1 MYFLSR
7 LLPSQGKDV
16 EWFQTLQQRIDE
28 KYKFFD
34 TVCQNMREFNK
45 ILKTFSDKL
54 ENQSKNFDNI
64 SHTLED
70 QYLYDTYKL
79 IHIKII
85 ENIKAENTYADENL
99 KMLEIHLNKYK
110 AERHIYSELKNIR
123 KNLEEEKEEL
133 KTNKTGYHKSGNE
146 MEKKV
151 QAFVE
156 SNLNIMNNLPPNL
169 KTQLNGL
176 VKNPK
181 KLLKKY
187 KESIQK
193 VNDLSISFNK
203 KQNELF
209 TLLPF
214 FGNEDNKFF
223 SLLTN
228 TFLTAIQKNSEF
240 LELTKKN
247 LSIIQKNEKKDDLN
261 NFINESLNNKSEEK
275 KVELIQYQSGL
286 EFNKCKDKNEFDKE
300 AKVVETINKTME
312 DKIFPNYDYEA
323 DLKTFQEAKLIKKLF
338 EMKEIDENSEKE
350 LLDSLDDKM
359 NHKAMFIVLSQLRT
373 NSTFHR
379 PKTFIQVFGK
389 AFNKMINM
397 ANKNEIYDY
406 VKNCIILSQTYFYD
420 EGEDKD
426 KKKKYLFEEIKSNKI
441 LNNSHF
447 WRGFIDSMLKLE
459 FDRFKVNHAYPDYD
473 IEKGENIPDRIK
485 RKLDEIVFSQL
496 LSFITNLNDFE
507 IDKRVILKIADEF
520 IQKYKYLSESNIES
534 VYQIISKDKDDLEK
548 LRKEYDASLESEI
561 IEIKDEKSV
570 VKKDVKEEK
579 KEEQKEEKK
588 EEEKKE
594 EKKEEEKKEEE
605 KVEKNEIKDHL
616 AVRQGEAQLHR
627 PYQW

>member
-338 EMKEIDENSEKE
+338 EMKEIDENSGKE

-420 EGEDKD
+420 EGEDKE

-534 VYQIISKDKDDLEK
+534 VYQIISQEKDDLEK

-605 KVEKNEIKDHL
+605 KVEKNEIKD
-616 AVRQGEAQLHR
+616 E
-627 PYQW
+627 

>member
-34 TVCQNMREFNK
+34 AVCQNMREFNK

-338 EMKEIDENSEKE
+338 EMKEIDENSGKE

-420 EGEDKD
+420 EGEDKE

-534 VYQIISKDKDDLEK
+534 VYQIISKEKDDLEK

-594 EKKEEEKKEEE
+594 EKKEEEKKEEKKEEEKKEEE
-605 KVEKNEIKDHL
+605 KVEKNEIKD
-616 AVRQGEAQLHR
+616 E
-627 PYQW
+627 

>member
-85 ENIKAENTYADENL
+85 DNIKAENTYADENL

-338 EMKEIDENSEKE
+338 EMKEIDENSGKE

-534 VYQIISKDKDDLEK
+534 VYQIISKEKDDLEK

-605 KVEKNEIKDHL
+605 KVEKNEIKD
-616 AVRQGEAQLHR
+616 E
-627 PYQW
+627 

>member
-338 EMKEIDENSEKE
+338 EMKEIDENSGKE

-420 EGEDKD
+420 EGEDKE

-473 IEKGENIPDRIK
+473 IEKSENIPNRIK

-534 VYQIISKDKDDLEK
+534 VYQIISKEKDDLEK

-605 KVEKNEIKDHL
+605 KVEKNEIKD
-616 AVRQGEAQLHR
+616 E
-627 PYQW
+627 

>member
-1 MYFLSR
+1 MNFLTK
-7 LLPSQGKDV
+7 LFATTKNDV
-16 EWFQTLQQRIDE
+16 QCFQDLQQRIEE
-28 KYKFFD
+28 KNKFFESIYN
-34 TVCQNMREFNK
+34 NMVNFNK
-45 ILKTFSDKL
+45 TLKSFYEKL
-54 ENQSKNFDNI
+54 ERNSKDIDDI
-64 SHTLED
+64 SYSLED
-70 QYLYDTYKL
+70 QYLYDAFKL
-79 IHIKII
+79 FQIKVV
-85 ENIKAENTYADENL
+85 ESLKNEYEFAKNNL
-99 KMLEIHLNKYK
+99 KMLENHLGEYK
-110 AERHIYSELKNIR
+110 AEMNIYDELKNIR
-123 KNLEEEKEEL
+123 KNLEKEKLEL
-133 KTNKTGYHKSGNE
+133 KDNKDGYHKAGID
-146 MEKKV
+146 MENKVKK
-151 QAFVE
+151 FVE
-156 SNLNIMNNLPPNL
+156 SNLDDMDNLSEPLNY
-169 KTQLNGL
+169 QLVGF

-187 KESIQK
+187 KENIED
-193 VNDLSISFNK
+193 VNKLAYDFNK
-203 KQNELF
+203 KQDNLSS
-209 TLLPF
+209 LLPY
-214 FGNEDNKFF
+214 FGNEDNEFF
-223 SLLTN
+223 TKLVKN
-228 TFLTAIQKNSEF
+228 FLDTLQKNYEF
-240 LELTKKN
+240 LDSTKDSM
-247 LSIIQKNEKKDDLN
+247 SIIQKNVRKDDLN
-261 NFINESLNNKSEEK
+261 NLIKEALDNKTEEK
-275 KVELIQYQSGL
+275 RAELIQYQSGL
-286 EFNKCKDKNEFDKE
+286 EFIKCKNRNEFE
-300 AKVVETINKTME
+300 FTAKVIETINKTME
-312 DKIFPNYDYEA
+312 DNIFPNYNYKA
-323 DLKTFQEAKLIKKLF
+323 DLNNFLESKLIKKLF
-338 EMKEIDENSEKE
+338 EMKEIDENSGKE

-534 VYQIISKDKDDLEK
+534 VYQIISKEKDDLEK

-605 KVEKNEIKDHL
+605 KVEKNEIKD
-616 AVRQGEAQLHR
+616 E
-627 PYQW
+627 

>member
-338 EMKEIDENSEKE
+338 EMKEIDENSGKE

-359 NHKAMFIVLSQLRT
+359 NHKAMFIILSQLRT

-420 EGEDKD
+420 EGEDKE

-534 VYQIISKDKDDLEK
+534 VYQIISKEKDDLEK

-605 KVEKNEIKDHL
+605 KVEKNEIKD
-616 AVRQGEAQLHR
+616 E
-627 PYQW
+627 

>member
-338 EMKEIDENSEKE
+338 EMKEIDENSGKE

-496 LSFITNLNDFE
+496 LSFLTNLNDFE

-534 VYQIISKDKDDLEK
+534 VYQIISKEKDDLEK

-605 KVEKNEIKDHL
+605 KVEKNEIKD
-616 AVRQGEAQLHR
+616 E
-627 PYQW
+627 

>member
-338 EMKEIDENSEKE
+338 EMKEIDENSGKE

-426 KKKKYLFEEIKSNKI
+426 KIKKYLFEEIKSNKI

-534 VYQIISKDKDDLEK
+534 VYQIISKEKDDLEK

-605 KVEKNEIKDHL
+605 KVEKNEIKD
-616 AVRQGEAQLHR
+616 E
-627 PYQW
+627 

>member
-1 MYFLSR
+1 MYFLSK
-7 LLPSQGKDV
+7 LLPSQAKDV
-16 EWFQTLQQRIDE
+16 EYLQTLQQRIEE
-28 KYKFFD
+28 KFKFFD

-54 ENQSKNFDNI
+54 ENQTKNFDNI

-70 QYLYDTYKL
+70 QYLYDIYKL
-79 IHIKII
+79 IHIKIL
-85 ENIKAENTYADENL
+85 ENIKAENAYAEQNL

-110 AERHIYSELKNIR
+110 GERYIYSELKNIR

-133 KTNKTGYHKSGNE
+133 KANKTGYHKSAVD
-146 MEKKV
+146 MENKIEK
-151 QAFVE
+151 FVE
-156 SNLNIMNNLPPNL
+156 SNLNNMNNLTPQL
-169 KTQLNGL
+169 KNQLNGL
-176 VKNPK
+176 VRNPK

-193 VNDLSISFNK
+193 VNDLSVSFNK

-223 SLLTN
+223 SLLSN
-228 TFLTAIQKNSEF
+228 TFLTSIQKNFEF

-247 LSIIQKNEKKDDLN
+247 LNIIQKNEKKDDLN

-275 KVELIQYQSGL
+275 KVELIQYQSSL
-286 EFNKCKDKNEFDKE
+286 ELNKCKDKNDFDLK

-312 DKIFPNYDYEA
+312 DKIFPNYEYEA
-323 DLKTFQEAKLIKKLF
+323 DLKTFKEAKLIKKLF
-338 EMKEIDENSEKE
+338 EMKEIDENSGKE

-359 NHKAMFIVLSQLRT
+359 NHKAMFIILSQLRT

-379 PKTFIQVFGK
+379 PKSFIEVFGK

-473 IEKGENIPDRIK
+473 IEKSENIPNRIK

-520 IQKYKYLSESNIES
+520 IQKYKYLSESNIEGI
-534 VYQIISKDKDDLEK
+534 YQIISKDKDDLEK

-561 IEIKDEKSV
+561 IEIKDEKSES
-570 VKKDVKEEK
+570 KKEVKEEK
-579 KEEQKEEKK
+579 KEEQKEENKEEVK

-605 KVEKNEIKDHL
+605 KKEEEKIEKNEIKD
-616 AVRQGEAQLHR
+616 E
-627 PYQW
+627 

>member
-70 QYLYDTYKL
+70 QYLYDAYKL

-123 KNLEEEKEEL
+123 KNLEEEKVEL

-338 EMKEIDENSEKE
+338 EMKEIDENSGKE

-420 EGEDKD
+420 EGEDKE

-534 VYQIISKDKDDLEK
+534 VYQIISQEKDDLEK

-605 KVEKNEIKDHL
+605 KVEKNEIKD
-616 AVRQGEAQLHR
+616 E
-627 PYQW
+627 

>member
-338 EMKEIDENSEKE
+338 EMKEIDENSGKE

-534 VYQIISKDKDDLEK
+534 VYQIISKEKDDLEK

-579 KEEQKEEKK
+579 KEEQKEENKEEVK

-594 EKKEEEKKEEE
+594 EKEEEEKKEEE
-605 KVEKNEIKDHL
+605 KVEKNEIKD
-616 AVRQGEAQLHR
+616 E
-627 PYQW
+627 

>member
-70 QYLYDTYKL
+70 QYLYDTYRL

-338 EMKEIDENSEKE
+338 EMKEIDENSGKE

-534 VYQIISKDKDDLEK
+534 VYQIISKEKDDLEK

-605 KVEKNEIKDHL
+605 KVEKNEIKD
-616 AVRQGEAQLHR
+616 E
-627 PYQW
+627 

>member
-338 EMKEIDENSEKE
+338 EMKEIDENSGKE

-420 EGEDKD
+420 EGEDKE

-534 VYQIISKDKDDLEK
+534 VYQIISKEKDDLEK

-605 KVEKNEIKDHL
+605 KVEKNEIKD
-616 AVRQGEAQLHR
+616 E
-627 PYQW
+627 

>member
-338 EMKEIDENSEKE
+338 EMKEIDENSGKE

-534 VYQIISKDKDDLEK
+534 VYQIISKEKDDLEK

-561 IEIKDEKSV
+561 IEIKDEKSG
-570 VKKDVKEEK
+570 VKEDVKEEK

-588 EEEKKE
+588 EEEKKGE
-594 EKKEEEKKEEE
+594 KEENEKKEEE
-605 KVEKNEIKDHL
+605 KVEKNEIKD
-616 AVRQGEAQLHR
+616 E
-627 PYQW
+627 

>member
-338 EMKEIDENSEKE
+338 EMKEIDENSGKE

-420 EGEDKD
+420 EGEDKE

-534 VYQIISKDKDDLEK
+534 VYQIISQEKDDLEK

-579 KEEQKEEKK
+579 REEQKEEKK

-605 KVEKNEIKDHL
+605 KVEKNEIKD
-616 AVRQGEAQLHR
+616 E
-627 PYQW
+627 

>member
-338 EMKEIDENSEKE
+338 EMKEIDENSGKE

-420 EGEDKD
+420 EGEDKE

-507 IDKRVILKIADEF
+507 IDKRVILKIVDEF

-534 VYQIISKDKDDLEK
+534 VYQIISKEKDDLEK

-594 EKKEEEKKEEE
+594 EE
-605 KVEKNEIKDHL
+605 KVEKNEIKD
-616 AVRQGEAQLHR
+616 E
-627 PYQW
+627 

>member
-123 KNLEEEKEEL
+123 KNLEEEKVEL

-338 EMKEIDENSEKE
+338 EMKEIDENSGKE

-534 VYQIISKDKDDLEK
+534 VYQIISKEKDDLEK

-605 KVEKNEIKDHL
+605 KVEKNEIKD
-616 AVRQGEAQLHR
+616 E
-627 PYQW
+627 

>member
-312 DKIFPNYDYEA
+312 DKIFTNYDYEA

-338 EMKEIDENSEKE
+338 EMKEIDENSGKE

-534 VYQIISKDKDDLEK
+534 VYQIISNEKDDLEK

-605 KVEKNEIKDHL
+605 KVEKNEIKD
-616 AVRQGEAQLHR
+616 E
-627 PYQW
+627 

>member
-156 SNLNIMNNLPPNL
+156 SNLNILNNLPPNL

-338 EMKEIDENSEKE
+338 EMKEIDENSGKE

-534 VYQIISKDKDDLEK
+534 VYQIISKEKDDLEK

-605 KVEKNEIKDHL
+605 KVEKNEIKD
-616 AVRQGEAQLHR
+616 E
-627 PYQW
+627 

>member
-7 LLPSQGKDV
+7 LLPSKGKDV

-338 EMKEIDENSEKE
+338 EMKEIDENSGKE

-420 EGEDKD
+420 EGEDKE

-534 VYQIISKDKDDLEK
+534 VYQIISKEKDDLEK

-605 KVEKNEIKDHL
+605 KKEEEKIEKNEIKD
-616 AVRQGEAQLHR
+616 E
-627 PYQW
+627 

>member
-156 SNLNIMNNLPPNL
+156 SNLNNMNNLPPNL

-338 EMKEIDENSEKE
+338 EMKEIDENSGKE

-420 EGEDKD
+420 EGEDKE

-534 VYQIISKDKDDLEK
+534 VYQIISQEKDDLEK

-579 KEEQKEEKK
+579 KEKQKEEKK

-605 KVEKNEIKDHL
+605 KVEKNEIKD
-616 AVRQGEAQLHR
+616 E
-627 PYQW
+627 

>member
-70 QYLYDTYKL
+70 QYLYDAYKL

-338 EMKEIDENSEKE
+338 EMKEIDENSGKE

-507 IDKRVILKIADEF
+507 IDKRVILKIVDEF

-534 VYQIISKDKDDLEK
+534 VYQIISKEKDDLEK

-605 KVEKNEIKDHL
+605 KVEKNEIKD
-616 AVRQGEAQLHR
+616 E
-627 PYQW
+627 

>member
-70 QYLYDTYKL
+70 QYLYDIYKL

-338 EMKEIDENSEKE
+338 EMKEIDENSGKE
-350 LLDSLDDKM
+350 LLDSLDDRM

-379 PKTFIQVFGK
+379 PKTFVQVFGK

-420 EGEDKD
+420 EGEDKE

-534 VYQIISKDKDDLEK
+534 VYQIISNEKDDLEK

-605 KVEKNEIKDHL
+605 KVEKNEIKD
-616 AVRQGEAQLHR
+616 E
-627 PYQW
+627 

>member
-70 QYLYDTYKL
+70 QYLYDAYKL

-151 QAFVE
+151 QTFVE

-350 LLDSLDDKM
+350 LLYSLDDKM

-406 VKNCIILSQTYFYD
+406 VKNCVILSQTYFYD
-420 EGEDKD
+420 EGEDKE
-426 KKKKYLFEEIKSNKI
+426 KKKRYLFEEIKSNKI

-473 IEKGENIPDRIK
+473 IERGENIPDRIK
-485 RKLDEIVFSQL
+485 SKLDEIVFSQL

-520 IQKYKYLSESNIES
+520 IQKYRYLSEGNIES

-561 IEIKDEKSV
+561 IEIKDEKSR

-588 EEEKKE
+588 EEEKKN
-594 EKKEEEKKEEE
+594 EKKEEEKKGEKKEKEKKEEE
-605 KVEKNEIKDHL
+605 KVEKNEIKD
-616 AVRQGEAQLHR
+616 E
-627 PYQW
+627 

>member
-338 EMKEIDENSEKE
+338 EMKEIDENSGKE

-420 EGEDKD
+420 EGEDKER
-426 KKKKYLFEEIKSNKI
+426 KKKYLFEEIKSNKI

-534 VYQIISKDKDDLEK
+534 VYQIISKEKDDLEK

-605 KVEKNEIKDHL
+605 KVEKNEIKD
-616 AVRQGEAQLHR
+616 E
-627 PYQW
+627 

>member
-70 QYLYDTYKL
+70 QYLYDAYKL

-338 EMKEIDENSEKE
+338 EMKEIDENSGKE

-534 VYQIISKDKDDLEK
+534 VYQIISKEKDDLEK

-561 IEIKDEKSV
+561 IEIKDEKSI

-605 KVEKNEIKDHL
+605 KVEKNEIKD
-616 AVRQGEAQLHR
+616 E
-627 PYQW
+627 

>member
-338 EMKEIDENSEKE
+338 EMKEIDENSGKE

-534 VYQIISKDKDDLEK
+534 VYQIISKEKDDLEK

-561 IEIKDEKSV
+561 IEIKDEKSI

-605 KVEKNEIKDHL
+605 KVEKNEIKD
-616 AVRQGEAQLHR
+616 E
-627 PYQW
+627 

>member
-70 QYLYDTYKL
+70 QYLYDAYKL

-338 EMKEIDENSEKE
+338 EMKEIDENSGKE

-420 EGEDKD
+420 EGEDKE

-534 VYQIISKDKDDLEK
+534 VYQIISKEKDDLEK

-605 KVEKNEIKDHL
+605 KVEKNEIKD
-616 AVRQGEAQLHR
+616 E
-627 PYQW
+627 

>member
-247 LSIIQKNEKKDDLN
+247 LNIIQKNEKKDDLN

-338 EMKEIDENSEKE
+338 EMKEIDENSGKE

-534 VYQIISKDKDDLEK
+534 VYQIISKEKDDLEK

-561 IEIKDEKSV
+561 IEIKDEKSI

-605 KVEKNEIKDHL
+605 KVEKNEIKD
-616 AVRQGEAQLHR
+616 E
-627 PYQW
+627 

>member
-338 EMKEIDENSEKE
+338 EMKEIDENSGKE

-359 NHKAMFIVLSQLRT
+359 NHKAMFIILSQLRT

-420 EGEDKD
+420 EGEDKE

-473 IEKGENIPDRIK
+473 IEKSENIPNRIK

-534 VYQIISKDKDDLEK
+534 VYQIISKEKDDLEK

-605 KVEKNEIKDHL
+605 KVEKNEIKD
-616 AVRQGEAQLHR
+616 E
-627 PYQW
+627 

>member
-338 EMKEIDENSEKE
+338 EMKEIDENSGKE

-507 IDKRVILKIADEF
+507 IDKRVILKIVDEF

-534 VYQIISKDKDDLEK
+534 VYQIISKEKDDLEK

-605 KVEKNEIKDHL
+605 KVEKNEIKD
-616 AVRQGEAQLHR
+616 E
-627 PYQW
+627 

>member
-79 IHIKII
+79 ILIKII

-338 EMKEIDENSEKE
+338 EMKEIDENSGKE

-534 VYQIISKDKDDLEK
+534 VYQIISKEKDDLEK

-605 KVEKNEIKDHL
+605 KVEKNEIKD
-616 AVRQGEAQLHR
+616 E
-627 PYQW
+627 

>member
-133 KTNKTGYHKSGNE
+133 KTNKIGYHKSGNE

-247 LSIIQKNEKKDDLN
+247 LNIIQKNEKKDDLN

-338 EMKEIDENSEKE
+338 EMKEIDENSGKE

-534 VYQIISKDKDDLEK
+534 VYQIISKEKDDLEK

-561 IEIKDEKSV
+561 IEIKDEKSI

-605 KVEKNEIKDHL
+605 KVEKNEIKD
-616 AVRQGEAQLHR
+616 E
-627 PYQW
+627 

>member
-338 EMKEIDENSEKE
+338 EMKEIDENSGKE

-534 VYQIISKDKDDLEK
+534 VYQIISKEKDDLEK

-588 EEEKKE
+588 EEEKKK
-594 EKKEEEKKEEE
+594 EKKEEEKKGEKKEKEKKEEE
-605 KVEKNEIKDHL
+605 KVEKNEIKD
-616 AVRQGEAQLHR
+616 E
-627 PYQW
+627 

>member
-70 QYLYDTYKL
+70 QYLYDAYKL

-338 EMKEIDENSEKE
+338 EMKEIDENSGKE

-534 VYQIISKDKDDLEK
+534 VYQIISKEKDDLEK

-605 KVEKNEIKDHL
+605 KVEKNEIKD
-616 AVRQGEAQLHR
+616 E
-627 PYQW
+627 